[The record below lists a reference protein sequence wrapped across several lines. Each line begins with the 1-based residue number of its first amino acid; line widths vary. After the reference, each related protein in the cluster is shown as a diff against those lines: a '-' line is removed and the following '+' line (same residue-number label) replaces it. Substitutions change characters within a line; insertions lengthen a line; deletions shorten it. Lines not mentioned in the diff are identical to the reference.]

1 MALFDYLKALTECF
15 PLSGQRRMRDSN
27 PRGREPAFQLCKG
40 LFATV
45 HPRLLSVNPGRSITE
60 ERQRTM
66 TTETRTETTLMI
78 KSHGDATSKRH
89 GDEAPPTGQPV
100 RETGT
105 TA

>member
-1 MALFDYLKALTECF
+1 
-15 PLSGQRRMRDSN
+15 
-27 PRGREPAFQLCKG
+27 
-40 LFATV
+40 
-45 HPRLLSVNPGRSITE
+45 
-60 ERQRTM
+60 
-66 TTETRTETTLMI
+66 MI